1 MTHTP
6 SESTPDSARSWYGRW
21 TRAPLALRI
30 LAGMVLGIVFGLAWN
45 LGADSQTAATRYL
58 LDVGKLILRLLSM
71 IALPLIFVAIIHAL
85 LAADVGA
92 RTAKR
97 LAGLLLTNTF
107 VAILIGL
114 LVANLLQP
122 GSQAMVTEPVVTA
135 LPELDL
141 WDELK
146 RKIPDSFFGSLVPHW
161 DTGRQDIIPAIL
173 IALGLGI
180 AIRRV
185 RDKEAAEGRSGVQ
198 TIAELFETFYSIF
211 LTALNWIVDLVPL
224 AVFSIVA
231 HVVATQGM
239 KPFISLLGFVGA
251 VLIALTLQTCYY
263 LARVSLQSW
272 VKPLAFLRG
281 GSEALLTAF
290 STASS
295 TASAPLNY
303 KCLREK
309 IGLRE
314 ESAAMGALVGSNFN
328 NDGTALYEAMGPLYI
343 AQMLGQPIPMLQQPM
358 VALMAVVASV
368 GAPGIPEAGLVTMV
382 LVFQTVGLPTEYV
395 ALLLPID
402 WFLDRCRTMV
412 NVLGDMS
419 VACVL
424 DGNVRETQPARPMKR
439 RAEDQAE
446 G

>member
-1 MTHTP
+1 M
-6 SESTPDSARSWYGRW
+6 G
-21 TRAPLALRI
+21 
-30 LAGMVLGIVFGLAWN
+30 LGIVAGLMLSRWAEPSTAHD
-45 LGADSQTAATRYL
+45 LGCYL

-71 IALPLIFVAIIHAL
+71 IAVPLIFVAIIHAL
-85 LAADVGA
+85 LSADVGA
-92 RTAKR
+92 GTAKK
-97 LAGLLLTNTF
+97 LAGLLLTNTV
-107 VAILIGL
+107 VAIFIGL

-122 GSQAMVTEPVVTA
+122 GSHAPVAGPVAKA

-146 RKIPDSFFGSLVPHW
+146 RKIPESFFGSLVPNW
-161 DTGRQDIIPAIL
+161 ETGRQEIIPAIL
-173 IALGLGI
+173 IALGLGV
-180 AIRRV
+180 AMRRV
-185 RDKEAAEGRSGVQ
+185 REQRTADQRNGIDSV
-198 TIAELFETFYSIF
+198 AELFEAFYGMF
-211 LTALNWIVDLVPL
+211 LVALNWIVDLVPIAVL
-224 AVFSIVA
+224 AIVL
-231 HVVATQGM
+231 HVVSTRGLQ
-239 KPFISLLGFVGA
+239 PFISLIHFVAA
-251 VLIALTLQTCYY
+251 VLLALTLQACYY
-263 LARVSLQSW
+263 LLRVRLQSW
-272 VKPLAFLRG
+272 VRPLAFLRG

-314 ESAAMGALVGSNFN
+314 ESASMGALVGSNFN

-343 AQMLGQPIPMLQQPM
+343 AQMLGQPIPLPRQPM
-358 VALMAVVASV
+358 VALMAVIASV

-412 NVLGDMS
+412 NLMGDMS

-424 DGNVRETQPARPMKR
+424 DGKTPERRP
-439 RAEDQAE
+439 
-446 G
+446 